1 YAAAAIAIGPGR
13 RPCAATRKRQ
23 ASARSDQ
30 DGEAQDRIVQGSS
43 CASGGV
49 REHAGRGLEGAAPAS
64 RGVTGRLALKPQTVE
79 LELSP
84 VDNRA
89 LANLCGALDANLRQ
103 VEAALDVT
111 IARRGSA
118 LTVRGASP
126 QVQQAATALQ
136 RFYAHAS
143 EPLSVDDI

>member
-1 YAAAAIAIGPGR
+1 M
-13 RPCAATRKRQ
+13 
-23 ASARSDQ
+23 
-30 DGEAQDRIVQGSS
+30 
-43 CASGGV
+43 
-49 REHAGRGLEGAAPAS
+49 
-64 RGVTGRLALKPQTVE
+64 KPQTVE

-118 LTVRGASP
+118 ITLRGASP

-136 RFYAHAS
+136 RFYAHAA
-143 EPLSVDDI
+143 EPLSVDDIQLGLIELATQRTADAAPSEDHDDAPAQLRTRRADLHGRTPNQILYLRHIQEHDITFGIGPAGTGKTYL

>member
-1 YAAAAIAIGPGR
+1 
-13 RPCAATRKRQ
+13 
-23 ASARSDQ
+23 
-30 DGEAQDRIVQGSS
+30 
-43 CASGGV
+43 
-49 REHAGRGLEGAAPAS
+49 
-64 RGVTGRLALKPQTVE
+64 LKPQTVE

-118 LTVRGASP
+118 ITLRGA
-126 QVQQAATALQ
+126 
-136 RFYAHAS
+136 
-143 EPLSVDDI
+143 